1 MYIQQKMYNS
11 ARALAPQKKK
21 KIICVGWLP
30 KWYRNLE
37 TQIIFFSN
45 IQYFV
50 FLTSSYF
57 LTIFITALLSLF

>member
-37 TQIIFFSN
+37 TKLFFFP
-45 IQYFV
+45 IYFL

>member
-21 KIICVGWLP
+21 KIICVGCRNSTETWKP
-30 KWYRNLE
+30 K
-37 TQIIFFSN
+37 FFFFP
-45 IQYFV
+45 IYFL